1 MDISPCFPVDFGM
14 TSLEIISMNQRK
26 KSLVVSFMG
35 FIVHRW
41 KWDGHTSLPINRFGL
56 GKNQQSSSTAGMLLS
71 LSPFLLGEIH
81 TFADESPSSL
91 ADSLDSHPFFFF
103 GKSNYSYLIHN
114 SLNHI
119 QLMYFL
125 CLIIFQSAY
134 FRGFFQQRE
143 CRNQLR
149 LVPRSRWASTWHP
162 KLELKEGEPRGG
174 SPGSTGVIHD
184 DWHWMMQEG
193 VPPHLK

>member
-1 MDISPCFPVDFGM
+1 MAIPVCQSIALD
-14 TSLEIISMNQRK
+14 
-26 KSLVVSFMG
+26 
-35 FIVHRW
+35 
-41 KWDGHTSLPINRFGL
+41 L
-56 GKNQQSSSTAGMLLS
+56 GKTSNPVPSSSTAGMLLS

-91 ADSLDSHPFFFF
+91 ADSLDSHPFFF

-143 CRNQLR
+143 CRNQLFGWFQG
-149 LVPRSRWASTWHP
+149 LVEHLHGTQSWSWKKVVPGAGHRVQLGSSMTTGTGWC
-162 KLELKEGEPRGG
+162 KRGY
-174 SPGSTGVIHD
+174 
-184 DWHWMMQEG
+184 
-193 VPPHLK
+193 PPHLK